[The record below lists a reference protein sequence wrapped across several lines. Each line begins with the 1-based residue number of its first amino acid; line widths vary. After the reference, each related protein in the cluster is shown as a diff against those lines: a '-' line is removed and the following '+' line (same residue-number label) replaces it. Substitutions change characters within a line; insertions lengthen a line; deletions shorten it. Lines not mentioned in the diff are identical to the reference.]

1 MIMKNFY
8 LKPEMQVVELQQ
20 QGCLMAG
27 SLKSAGE
34 KRVNS
39 IDDDMGFVWDGD
51 GFDEDDL
58 DM

>member
-20 QGCLMAG
+20 QGCLMAD
-27 SLKSAGE
+27 SFNSAGV

-39 IDDDMGFVWDGD
+39 LDDDMGFVWDDD